1 MKICRLYFLVLITG
15 ASAIV
20 SCQKEIDG
28 TTGGGT
34 VIPVPANQKPKVGT
48 IWTYQYN
55 WVNHMGGP
63 NHAKMI
69 THRAV
74 SEETLGG
81 EKWLKIIDVEPDT
94 VVYYLNTKTDGLYQY
109 TNNSSNLLCKYPAA
123 VNDTYT
129 TFNAGASEVFTVR
142 GVNDT
147 TATGLG
153 NISLSKYEGVKTSYI
168 IDVLWYN
175 KNAWIV
181 WQYQYKLVPVAP
193 APIYFLYSK
202 MFIESIVY

>member
-1 MKICRLYFLVLITG
+1 
-15 ASAIV
+15 
-20 SCQKEIDG
+20 
-28 TTGGGT
+28 
-34 VIPVPANQKPKVGT
+34 
-48 IWTYQYN
+48 
-55 WVNHMGGP
+55 MGGP

-109 TNNSSNLLCKYPAA
+109 TNNSSNLRCKYPAA

-153 NISLSKYEGVKTSYI
+153 DIPLSKYEGVKTSYI

-181 WQYQYKLVPVAP
+181 WQYQYKLVPVSP
-193 APIYFLYSK
+193 SPIYFLYSK